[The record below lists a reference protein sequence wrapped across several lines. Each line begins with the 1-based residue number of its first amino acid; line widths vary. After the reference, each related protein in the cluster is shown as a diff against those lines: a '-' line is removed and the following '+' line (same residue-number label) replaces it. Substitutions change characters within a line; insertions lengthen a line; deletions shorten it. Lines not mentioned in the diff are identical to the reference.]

1 MIVEACVAL
10 PSEEGTQPALRQS
23 GRGRLC
29 VLEVSAQVF
38 HVGDLVEANGVNEG
52 DINGKART
60 GAERE
65 APSREV
71 ARLMGGRGD
80 PKRG

>member
-1 MIVEACVAL
+1 
-10 PSEEGTQPALRQS
+10 
-23 GRGRLC
+23 